1 MKKDSNRAAF
11 TLRYTLLLMAGILL
25 ILAWPVTAAPTVGG
39 TSLDTG
45 DLGGGDDGGGVIVR
59 NVGSAT
65 LEQIDRNFEVGGVD
79 DGSGGDDDGGS
90 ELEDRVNPLST
101 GFSTTLSDLN
111 NGGPFNYNYD
121 PNSPNN
127 NNGTTNSNSSDPVVY
142 FGLVERRPDFEYN
155 DGHREFAPTETYTT
169 GQKGL
174 GVGPGLRSKR
184 TQYSPLG
191 EF

>member
-1 MKKDSNRAAF
+1 M
-11 TLRYTLLLMAGILL
+11 
-25 ILAWPVTAAPTVGG
+25 VGG
-39 TSLDTG
+39 QDSLTQCNAYISKTTEPFK
-45 DLGGGDDGGGVIVR
+45 LPLRGV
-59 NVGSAT
+59 T
-65 LEQIDRNFEVGGVD
+65 LQDHLRFAVD
-79 DGSGGDDDGGS
+79 HERVVVVQHGGS

>member
-11 TLRYTLLLMAGILL
+11 TLRYTLLLMAGISLL
-25 ILAWPVTAAPTVGG
+25 LAWPVTAAPTVGG

-65 LEQIDRNFEVGGVD
+65 LEQIDRDFGTLDFDNDGD
-79 DGSGGDDDGGS
+79 DDDDGGS

-101 GFSTTLSDLN
+101 GYSTTLSDHTD
-111 NGGPFNYNYD
+111 GGPFSYNFD

-127 NNGTTNSNSSDPVVY
+127 NGTTNTNSSDPVVY
-142 FGLVERRPDFEYN
+142 FGIVEKRPDFEYN
-155 DGHREFAPTETYTT
+155 SGHREFAPMETYTT